1 MSAEKFIKATEP
13 VQVELHGTTYMVKPL
28 SFRNYLS
35 IQNELRKAFA
45 EDLSVEQREQAYI
58 NGIEKLAAALKL
70 PVDDVLDSDTEFVNK
85 LIDVFLLQTK

>member
-13 VQVELHGTTYMVKPL
+13 VQVELNGTTYMVKPL
-28 SFRNYLS
+28 SFRSYLS
-35 IQNELRKAFA
+35 IQNELRKSFA
-45 EDLSVEQREQAYI
+45 EGLSMEEKEQAYI
-58 NGIEKLAAALKL
+58 AGIEKLATALKL

>member
-13 VQVELHGTTYMVKPL
+13 VQVELNGTTYMVKPL

-35 IQNELRKAFA
+35 IQHELRKTFA
-45 EDLSVEQREQAYI
+45 EDLSVEQKEQAYVSA
-58 NGIEKLAAALKL
+58 IEKLAAALKL

>member
-13 VQVELHGTTYMVKPL
+13 VQVELNGTTYMVKPL

-35 IQNELRKAFA
+35 VQNELRKSFA
-45 EDLSVEQREQAYI
+45 EGLSIEEKEQAYI
-58 NGIEKLAAALKL
+58 AAIEKLATALKL